1 MLKSNL
7 QQTAKVAQRPL
18 KEIILSIILVSVIV
32 AVGYVL
38 TDVLHL
44 TLSETPR
51 ELVFGEE

>member
-18 KEIILSIILVSVIV
+18 KGIILSILLVSVIV
-32 AVGYVL
+32 AVGYIL

-44 TLSETPR
+44 TLSETPS

>member
-18 KEIILSIILVSVIV
+18 KEIILSILLVSVIV

>member
-18 KEIILSIILVSVIV
+18 KGIILSILLVSVIV